1 MVNADQ
7 PAPRWGLSREV
18 RLAALAVAVLC
29 LGAGLFGAA
38 VAVRED
44 RLETEADLQAL
55 ATALARS
62 VDLKLTGYESALQ
75 TVAQTASLRVD
86 FDLDTTAAHA
96 ERVGTLFGG
105 WFTVATGG
113 DTLKVLMTTAAGGG
127 RLPTPEPRIQFPE
140 VMRAEAES
148 IRTGRG
154 AVSDAF
160 PGRVV
165 GELVVT
171 VATPLDAPMTP
182 SPFLYFSVTLR
193 DITSWLEDAG
203 LPPGDFAAIAD
214 GSRRVIARSTD
225 NRDFLLA
232 DLPEWYVA
240 FSSARDRGVA
250 VGAPANGGPPRVFAM
265 QRLEAA
271 PGWTLAVS
279 RPIPSVWTVV
289 YRSAWPALS
298 VLVALVLGGGIAAL
312 LLDRRRA
319 RAEADRTARVAVE
332 REGLLRELRAADAR
346 KARLMAMLAH
356 DLRTPLVAL
365 LGSLDLLQ
373 DGRDPTGRPHEL
385 ERMAREGHGMLQLI
399 DDVLELARL
408 GAGDVRLRPERF
420 DPAPVIEDIAALIR
434 PQTDRRGT
442 VVEVDAMNTPALV
455 GDVAALRRI
464 VLNFASN
471 AVKATEGGRI
481 RLTVRSQPADH
492 DRCTVTFTVSDTGCG
507 IAAADIPLLFRDFGM
522 LDRHNT
528 ATEGTGLGLAISR
541 RLADA
546 MGGMID
552 VESALGKGS
561 SFRLV
566 VALPQAAAMQSADGI
581 AEAEN
586 PLTALKDRSILVA
599 EDQETIRRLT
609 CMNLACHGAHTVE
622 ASDGVEA
629 VEQAAARRFDLI
641 LMDLRMPRLD
651 GAAAAALIRKG
662 NGPSAHAPIVG
673 VTAHQTPTTV
683 AMLSDF
689 AMDACLPKPL
699 DLKRLDAFLKSWHC
713 QPHSRPAVESLFD
726 PVVLDDVAAI
736 DGGATLAQSLADLS
750 EKLATAETEFADR
763 IEAHDLQGVAHLA
776 HRLAGLC
783 SCLGARSLGE
793 KLQALEALCGT
804 GHPLTLREALAAMT
818 PVIRLT
824 RVAAARRAGQ
834 SSLPPLDEGVSR
846 TQRPVSD
853 G

>member
-7 PAPRWGLSREV
+7 PAPRWGLSRDV
-18 RLAALAVAVLC
+18 RLAVLAVAVFGLV
-29 LGAGLFGAA
+29 AGLFGAA
-38 VAVRED
+38 IAVREE
-44 RLETEADLQAL
+44 RLETETELQAL

-62 VDLKLTGYESALQ
+62 VDLKLTGYEAALQ
-75 TVAQTASLRVD
+75 TVAQKASLRVD
-86 FDLDTTAAHA
+86 FDLDAVAAHA

-113 DTLKVLMTTAAGGG
+113 DTLKVLMTTAPRGG
-127 RLPTPEPRIQFPE
+127 RLPPAEQRTNFPE
-140 VMRAEAES
+140 IMRAEAES

-160 PGRVV
+160 PGRVM

-203 LPPGDFAAIAD
+203 LQPGDFAAIAD
-214 GSRRVIARSTD
+214 GSRRVIARSRD

-232 DLPEWYVA
+232 ELPEWYVA

-250 VGAPANGGPPRVFAM
+250 VGASGNGGPPRIFAM
-265 QRLEAA
+265 QRLVVA

-279 RPIPSVWTVV
+279 RSIPSVWTAA

-298 VLVALVLGGGIAAL
+298 VLVALVLGGGTAAL

-373 DGRDPTGRPHEL
+373 DGQDATGRPHEL

-420 DPAPVIEDIAALIR
+420 DPASVIEDTAALIR
-434 PQTDRRGT
+434 PQADRRGT
-442 VVEVDAMNTPALV
+442 AVEVDAMNTPALV
-455 GDVAALRRI
+455 GDAAALRRI

-481 RLTVRSQPADH
+481 RLTVRSQPTDDDH
-492 DRCTVTFTVSDTGCG
+492 CTVTFTVADTGRG
-507 IAAADIPLLFRDFGM
+507 IAAADIPLLFRDFGV
-522 LDRHNT
+522 LDRDT
-528 ATEGTGLGLAISR
+528 MTTGGTGLGLAISR

-546 MGGMID
+546 MGGTID

-561 SFRLV
+561 SFRLL
-566 VALPQAAAMQSADGI
+566 VALPQAAALQSTDGI
-581 AEAEN
+581 PAAEN
-586 PLTALKDRSILVA
+586 PLTSLKDLSILVA
-599 EDQETIRRLT
+599 EDQEMIRRLT
-609 CMNLACHGAHTVE
+609 CMNLARHGAHPVE

-629 VEQAAARRFDLI
+629 VERASAKRFDLI

-651 GAAAAALIRKG
+651 GAAAAALIRRG
-662 NGPSAHAPIVG
+662 NGRSAHAPIVG

-699 DLKRLDAFLKSWHC
+699 DLKRLDAFLKSFHC
-713 QPHSRPAVESLFD
+713 QLPSRPAADTLLD
-726 PVVLDDVAAI
+726 PVVLDDVEAI
-736 DGGATLAQSLADLS
+736 DGGATLVQSLVDLS
-750 EKLATAETEFADR
+750 EKLATAETELADR

-783 SCLGARSLGE
+783 SSLGARSLGE
-793 KLQALEALCGT
+793 KLQSLETLCGT
-804 GHPLTLREALAAMT
+804 GDPLTLREALAAMT

-824 RVAAARRAGQ
+824 GVAAARRAGHPIPEPTRRH
-834 SSLPPLDEGVSR
+834 SSECP
-846 TQRPVSD
+846 
-853 G
+853 